1 MNTAPTAKDARETV
15 RDVRQATGEASGEIQ
30 SDLHKLRE
38 DFHRL
43 ADQVAEIFANRG
55 NAAWQRAKST
65 VDDAFADAG
74 GKGREAADAVREAS
88 DRFVET
94 VDEAIKTRPYTTLA
108 IVAGIAFLLGAAWRR

>member
-43 ADQVAEIFANRG
+43 ADQAIGHAQRRVAFG
-55 NAAWQRAKST
+55 T
-65 VDDAFADAG
+65 ADLFG
-74 GKGREAADAVREAS
+74 HGK
-88 DRFVET
+88 
-94 VDEAIKTRPYTTLA
+94 LA
-108 IVAGIAFLLGAAWRR
+108 C